1 MGCVKEKLDVVIAD
15 DNERILQLLNDI
27 LSNDDEIEVVGMARN
42 GEEAV
47 NVITTKQPDVVL
59 VDIIMPKL
67 DGLAVMDKVNKEA
80 ARSWLLLTTKN
91 LALNLKRDRNRE
103 FLVEVVE
110 GEAEIQLSK
119 SVENPEEFYVRKMKN
134 QQFAE
139 LEKGIFDALYEKNP
153 RWYEAITITYVLE
166 KPQNEAAE
174 NMKVTLEV
182 LQAILYRAKQWIRKN
197 YAEEYAHLDKA

>member
-1 MGCVKEKLDVVIAD
+1 VEADLITKADFKVIYDENIDLVYKAAVKYSGNHHSAE
-15 DNERILQLLNDI
+15 
-27 LSNDDEIEVVGMARN
+27 EIVQ
-42 GEEAV
+42 
-47 NVITTKQPDVVL
+47 NVFMKFYIN
-59 VDIIMPKL
+59 
-67 DGLAVMDKVNKEA
+67 MDKVNKEA